1 MTAKVLMVGVYCE
14 RLRQNRSNI
23 SAKSGSFPSDYSRL
37 SSGFRPS
44 APQNGVPSNI
54 VHHVREL
61 KNESYCAVFTLH
73 VFRGRDR
80 RDVGVPV
87 DTQG

>member
-1 MTAKVLMVGVYCE
+1 MTPGY
-14 RLRQNRSNI
+14 RLDL
-23 SAKSGSFPSDYSRL
+23 GPT
-37 SSGFRPS
+37 
-44 APQNGVPSNI
+44 APQNGVPLNL
-54 VHHVREL
+54 VHRVREL

-80 RDVGVPV
+80 TDVGVPV

>member
-1 MTAKVLMVGVYCE
+1 MMAMVLMVGLSPAIE
-14 RLRQNRSNI
+14 
-23 SAKSGSFPSDYSRL
+23 AKSARHFGQKRKLPSDDSRL
-37 SSGFRPS
+37 PSGFRPT
-44 APQNGVPSNI
+44 APQNGVPSNL
-54 VHHVREL
+54 VHRVREL

-80 RDVGVPV
+80 TDVGVPV